1 MNRKSDEK
9 NPCINGCIMC
19 GMCCVAL
26 TIDDENLQKPAFKKC
41 QNLVYRGNKALC
53 SIHDERQPQTC
64 RDYQPAQRFKLLWFD
79 ERLKYYRQ
87 NDYMLHLLWMAQHG
101 YLAHLS
107 IIKALAARDYS
118 RAPDVYKYFIRPY
131 LLEIEGT
138 FAARPDWP
146 VNWPGLAD
154 YLLHAPG
161 LVLADWQ
168 AMSCR
173 EKMGVRRSIEE
184 MLCDIDNAATTKII
198 SCFKRKGKLPFSVT
212 FSR

>member
-1 MNRKSDEK
+1 
-9 NPCINGCIMC
+9 
-19 GMCCVAL
+19 
-26 TIDDENLQKPAFKKC
+26 
-41 QNLVYRGNKALC
+41 
-53 SIHDERQPQTC
+53 
-64 RDYQPAQRFKLLWFD
+64 
-79 ERLKYYRQ
+79 
-87 NDYMLHLLWMAQHG
+87 MAQHG

-146 VNWPGLAD
+146 VNWPGLAE

-161 LVLADWQ
+161 LVMADWQ

-173 EKMGVRRSIEE
+173 ERIEVRRSIEE
-184 MLCDIDNAATTKII
+184 MLCVIKNTASTKII
-198 SCFKRKGKLPFSVT
+198 SCFKRKGELPFGVA